1 MLCDLEIRNVLR
13 LANLGVLCRV
23 NFLRCAV
30 HACRV
35 RDPVVFH
42 QPCAGSGWECPET
55 STGTASPHCSQG
67 PRDRSVGSL
76 FTGREIEAQE
86 YPAQVDGSWPQQQGF
101 LRKP

>member
-1 MLCDLEIRNVLR
+1 MLCDLEVRTVLR

-42 QPCAGSGWECPET
+42 QPSAGSGWECPRPPQALPHLIVHKNRET
-55 STGTASPHCSQG
+55 GLSDLYLQAGKQRLRNIPPKLMVRGPSSKAS
-67 PRDRSVGSL
+67 
-76 FTGREIEAQE
+76 
-86 YPAQVDGSWPQQQGF
+86 
-101 LRKP
+101 